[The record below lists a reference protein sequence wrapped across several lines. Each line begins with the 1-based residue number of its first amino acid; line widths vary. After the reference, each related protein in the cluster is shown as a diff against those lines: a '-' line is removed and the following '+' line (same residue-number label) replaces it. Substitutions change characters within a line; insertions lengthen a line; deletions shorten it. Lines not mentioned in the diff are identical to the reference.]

1 MKTAQKIKPVPEG
14 HHTVTPYLLVN
25 QASDLISFLKSAF
38 GAEEVLRFTT
48 TDGTRIHHAEVRIG
62 DSIVMLADANKD
74 YPPINAMIHLYVED
88 TDDVYQAAL
97 QAGAISLRE
106 PADQLH
112 GERTAGVKDAFGNQW
127 WLATRTEDLS
137 IQEINERMRA
147 RRTTTQ
153 QTPQK

>member
-62 DSIVMLADANKD
+62 DSIVM
-74 YPPINAMIHLYVED
+74 

-97 QAGAISLRE
+97 QAGAISIRE